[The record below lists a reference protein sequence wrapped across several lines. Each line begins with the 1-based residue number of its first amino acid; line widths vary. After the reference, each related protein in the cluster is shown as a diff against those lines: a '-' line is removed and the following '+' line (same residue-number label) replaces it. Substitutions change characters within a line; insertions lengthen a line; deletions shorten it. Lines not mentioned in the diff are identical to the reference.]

1 MNQDEEYKSDVIA
14 DQAGAELA
22 ELRAENERLR
32 KALKDIN
39 ITACYG
45 WRDAE
50 EALAKIATDAA
61 DALSPS
67 TDESEPIND

>member
-32 KALKDIN
+32 KALGKIKLESEYS
-39 ITACYG
+39 IAYG
-45 WRDAE
+45 RSDALNQLESE
-50 EALAKIATDAA
+50 EA
-61 DALSPS
+61 
-67 TDESEPIND
+67 